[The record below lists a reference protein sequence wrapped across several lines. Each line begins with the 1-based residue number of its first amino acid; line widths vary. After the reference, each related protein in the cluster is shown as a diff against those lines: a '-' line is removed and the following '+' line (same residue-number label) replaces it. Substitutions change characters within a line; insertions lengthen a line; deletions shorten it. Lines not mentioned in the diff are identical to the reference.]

1 MRKLR
6 GYFVIIRPVNSL
18 MFGFSV
24 LIGQYLAGGSIPV
37 LSTAFLGFT
46 TAFSFSAAAMVIND
60 YYDRDIDAINE
71 PQRPIPSGLISP
83 KEALTYA
90 FILEIVGLV
99 AAALTNLTCL
109 IITIAT
115 ILLSIFYTTKGKDTG
130 LPGNLMVSA
139 CVAMPFVYASYIVGK
154 EPNNLLWIFGFL
166 AFFVNTGR
174 EITKGIVD
182 IEGDKIRNVRTIAVV
197 SGPRTAAFSASL
209 FYLSSV
215 VLSALPLLYGAV
227 SAYYL
232 PVVAI
237 TDIGLIESSLS
248 LIREPSRENSR
259 SVKHRVLVY
268 MAVGMIAFLAGNLP
282 GEW

>member
-1 MRKLR
+1 MRKLW
-6 GYFVIIRPVNSL
+6 GFFAIIRPVNSL
-18 MFGFSV
+18 MMGLSV
-24 LIGQYLAGGSIPV
+24 LIGQLIAENSIPV

-46 TAFSFSAAAMVIND
+46 TAFSFTAAAMVIND

-83 KEALTYA
+83 NEALVYA
-90 FILEIVGLV
+90 VLLEIVGL
-99 AAALTNLTCL
+99 AAAAFTNLTCL
-109 IITIAT
+109 LITITT
-115 ILLSIFYTTKGKDTG
+115 IVLSILYTTKGKETG

-139 CVAMPFVYASYIVGK
+139 CVSMPFVYAGYLVGR
-154 EPNNLLWIFGFL
+154 EPSQLLWTFGFMAFL
-166 AFFVNTGR
+166 ANTGR

-182 IEGDKIRNVRTIAVV
+182 IEGDRTRNVRTIAVS
-197 SGPRTAAFSASL
+197 SGPEKAAFSAAL

-215 VLSALPLLYGAV
+215 VLSALPVWNGEV

-248 LIREPSRENSR
+248 LIRKPGRENAR
-259 SVKHRVLVY
+259 RVKQRVLVY
-268 MAVGMIAFLAGNLP
+268 MLVGMIAFLAGNLP
-282 GEW
+282 GER

>member
-1 MRKLR
+1 MGKLWS
-6 GYFVIIRPVNSL
+6 YFVIIRPVNSL

-24 LIGQYLAGGSIPV
+24 LIGQYIAGGSIPV
-37 LSTAFLGFT
+37 LSAALLGFT
-46 TAFSFSAAAMVIND
+46 TAFSFAAAAMVIND

-83 KEALTYA
+83 REALAYA
-90 FILEIVGLV
+90 IIFEIVGLA
-99 AAALTNLTCL
+99 AAALTNLACL

-115 ILLSIFYTTKGKDTG
+115 ILLSIFYTVKGKETG
-130 LPGNLMVSA
+130 LLGNFMVSA
-139 CVAMPFVYASYIVGK
+139 CVAMPFVYAGYLIGK
-154 EPNNLLWIFGFL
+154 EPNQLLWIFGFL
-166 AFFVNTGR
+166 AFLVNTGR

-182 IEGDKIRNVRTIAVV
+182 IEGDQTRNVRTIAVV

-215 VLSALPLLYGAV
+215 VLSALPVLYGAV
-227 SAYYL
+227 STYYL

-248 LIREPSRENSR
+248 LVKEPSRENAR
-259 SVKHRVLVY
+259 RVKQRVLVY
-268 MAVGMIAFLAGNLP
+268 MLVGMIAFLVGNLP